1 MEVMASFRV
10 LAERYESVLEVMD
23 SISDALLQTCPECK
37 RKVEKKQQFMY
48 CAGQSDACIST

>member
-1 MEVMASFRV
+1 MASFRV